1 MQNSASVNPSIEAVQ
16 DPLEAEQA
24 QVRAGRLVSVDFA
37 RGLVMVLMALD
48 HVRDFTSSARFAPED
63 LNETSPAYFFTRWI
77 THFCAPLFVLLA
89 GMGAGF
95 MRASRSPRELSI
107 FLFTRGVWLI
117 FIEQTVMSF
126 GWSFVQPQGYAFVLT
141 TLSMIGFC
149 MISMAVFIHL
159 PRLPL
164 LLLSLALIAGHN
176 LLDGRLPMPEEG
188 APPLWYGL
196 HEDIFTRI
204 AGIPLVVVYP
214 LLPWLAVMP
223 LGYLLA
229 DLYKQPADSRRRV
242 LTLLGGGAI
251 ALFLLLRGFNIYG
264 DPVPWE
270 GQVSFGMTLVSFFN
284 LEKYPPS
291 LLYLLMTLGPGLLLL
306 AWSERLRGPLVDVI
320 NTFGRVPFAY
330 YVLHIYIAHLL
341 ALGLAQWQGFGWFA
355 AAGGW
360 WTLPEGYGLPLPVV
374 YLVWLAVVALL
385 YPFCR
390 WLAAVKAR
398 RRDWWLSYL

>member
-1 MQNSASVNPSIEAVQ
+1 MQNPASVNPAVAAVQ
-16 DPLEAEQA
+16 EPAVAAAAE
-24 QVRAGRLVSVDFA
+24 VRAGRLVSVDFA
-37 RGLVMVLMALD
+37 RGLVMVIMALD
-48 HVRDFTSSARFAPED
+48 HVRDFTSSARFSPED

-107 FLFTRGVWLI
+107 FLLTRGVWLI

-126 GWSFVQPQGYAFVLT
+126 GWSFVQPQGYALVLT

-149 MISMAVFIHL
+149 MISMAAFIHL

-176 LLDGRLPMPEEG
+176 LLDGRLPMPEQG
-188 APPLWYGL
+188 LPPLWYGL
-196 HEDIFTRI
+196 HEDIFTRV

-214 LLPWLAVMP
+214 LIPWLAVMP

-229 DLYKQPADSRRRV
+229 DLYKDPDETRRRALV
-242 LTLLGGGAI
+242 WLGGGAI
-251 ALFLLLRGFNIYG
+251 GLFLLLRLFNVYG
-264 DPVPWE
+264 DPEVWE
-270 GQVSFGMTLVSFFN
+270 AQQSFAMTLVSFFN

-306 AWSERLRGPLVDVI
+306 AWSERLRGSVVDVI

-330 YVLHIYIAHLL
+330 YILHIYIAHLL
-341 ALGLAQWQGFGWFA
+341 ALGLAQWQGFGWRA

-360 WTLPEGYGLPLPVV
+360 WTFPEGYGLPLPMV
-374 YLVWLAVVALL
+374 YVIWLGVVALL

-398 RRDWWLSYL
+398 RKDWWLSYL